1 MEQEQ
6 QPGSIPAISLNDP
19 LASGLKTMFE
29 HRHDLTKVL
38 DGVVQAAHRLTGCE
52 HVFLTRYDQ
61 VSKTFSTA
69 AWESSLN
76 PGPVTLEQK
85 FMGDSY
91 LANQMVF
98 IADLSQY
105 NYRLKSGVARLGL
118 KSMIGIPLA
127 GSNGLFGALECFS
140 HEPNFF
146 SQEQL
151 GQLSLLAKQA
161 ALFIEQD
168 DQAEECRLW
177 AIENAFL
184 HEVHASDQSSEGTLL
199 YKLGKSLGD
208 LFAVDGITV
217 FGLEPESQ
225 YDVLQEVIAIGF
237 TTQDVTALKKS
248 IHSAL
253 LDKLLNQSDFTND
266 GLFMK
271 HNLSTSGS
279 EVKKVLTI
287 VPVAWRKNLYGLV
300 VYFRTKPIAEDRQ
313 ARVERFAARMIDYL
327 ASVLNRKT
335 LYNTIQRVS
344 LTDALTQL
352 PNRRLFDY
360 ILAREF
366 EKVKR
371 GRLSLG
377 LLMVDIDFFK
387 DNNDQFG
394 HQAGDAILEQL
405 GGMLKNSFRSID
417 LPARYGG
424 EEFAV
429 ILPDTDMKSAL
440 GAAERFREE
449 VAAAV
454 FAAGNLRLSVTVSI
468 GIAIHNNRSGQ
479 CYCDQTT
486 FLHAADQALYQ
497 AKEQGRNRVV
507 VAKVSG

>member
-1 MEQEQ
+1 MENEH
-6 QPGSIPAISLNDP
+6 QPDNIPVVSLNDA
-19 LASGLKTMFE
+19 LTAGLMTMFE
-29 HRHDLTKVL
+29 NRHDLTQAL
-38 DGVVQAAHRLTGCE
+38 AAAVQAAYQLTGCE

-61 VSKTFSTA
+61 VMKTFSSV

-91 LANQMVF
+91 LAKQMVF

-105 NYRLKSGVARLGL
+105 NYRLKSAVARLGL
-118 KSMIGIPLA
+118 KSMIGIPLVD
-127 GSNGLFGALECFS
+127 SNGLLGTLECFS

-168 DQAEECRLW
+168 DHAEDCRLW
-177 AIENAFL
+177 AIENAFM
-184 HEVHASDQSSEGTLL
+184 HEVHASDQSAEGTLL
-199 YKLGKSLGD
+199 YKLGKALGD
-208 LFAVDGITV
+208 LFAVDGIAV
-217 FGLEPESQ
+217 FGLEPDSQ
-225 YDVLQEVIAIGF
+225 YDILQEVIAIGF
-237 TTQDVTALKKS
+237 TTQDVTTLKKS
-248 IHSAL
+248 IHSSL
-253 LDKLLNQSDFTND
+253 LDKLLHHSDFIND

-271 HNLSTSGS
+271 HNLSSSAS
-279 EVKKVLTI
+279 EPKKVLTI
-287 VPVAWRKNLYGLV
+287 APVAWRKTLHGLV
-300 VYFRTKPIAEDRQ
+300 VYYRTKPISEAIQ

-327 ASVLNRKT
+327 ASVLNRKA

-360 ILAREF
+360 IFTREF

-371 GRLSLG
+371 GKQSLG
-377 LLMVDIDFFK
+377 LLLIDIDFFK
-387 DNNDQFG
+387 DINDQSG
-394 HQAGDAILEQL
+394 HQAGDAILELL

-429 ILPDTDMKSAL
+429 ILPDTDVKSAL
-440 GAAERFREE
+440 AAAERFREE
-449 VAAAV
+449 VEVTA

-468 GIAIHNNRSGQ
+468 GIAIHNSRTGQ
-479 CYCDQTT
+479 CYCDQTAV
-486 FLHAADQALYQ
+486 LHAADQAMYR